1 MTKKNKKKR
10 KTSKNKYK
18 KLKIIKIVG
27 LVIIILGIL
36 GVVFRDIP
44 NPNKLSN
51 KNNFSEAS
59 QVFDRNGRLLYK
71 FYADKNRVFVGID
84 QVSDNLKKATLA
96 IEDANF
102 YKHFGFDIKGLLRGF
117 YRTVF
122 KQRLQGGSTLTQQ
135 LVKNALLSPERT
147 IKRKIK
153 EAILTVAVE
162 IMYSKDQ
169 ILEMYFNQTP
179 YGGTMW
185 GVKAAASGI
194 FNKDVSDLSLAEAAL
209 IAGLPGSPSK
219 YSPFTNPDGAK
230 QRQKM
235 VLARME
241 ELGMISKEERE
252 KAEEEELKYFVE
264 RSEIKAPHFVFE
276 VREKLVEMYG
286 LQTVLEGGLRVTTSL
301 DLDLQSFAEETVMS
315 EMEKIE
321 KYNVTNGAVLITEA
335 KTGQVL
341 AMVGSKNYW
350 ADDIDGKYNVTTA
363 LRQPGSSIKPIA
375 YATGLELGTIT
386 LASVFDDRATCFSV
400 PNQKDYCPTN
410 YGYSY
415 FGVQSMR
422 NALGNSLNI
431 PAVKALK
438 VTGVEAMVATASA
451 MGISSYVDADNYGLS
466 LSLGGGE
473 IKMVDMNTAF
483 GVFANQGVRQDLNY
497 ILKVEGKNNQELY
510 KYEWI
515 PGERAISRETAF
527 MIHSVLSD
535 DGARSMVFGRG
546 SLLNIKGHPEV
557 AVKTG
562 TTNDLRDNW
571 TIGFT
576 PDYVVS
582 VWVGNN
588 NNTKMKGVVSGITGA
603 APIWNLV
610 MTELL
615 EEVPVK
621 KLTQP
626 EGIVGINVCNLTG
639 MLPPEEGCAVRY
651 EYFNEKYVPK
661 ERRSLA
667 RNVLVDRDGGFLV
680 DETSPNAEWRAQSV
694 VEDVVGALVCLDCQ
708 PELTED
714 GKLKVKKIR

>member
-1 MTKKNKKKR
+1 MTGKKKKKTIKNKQT
-10 KTSKNKYK
+10 KTE
-18 KLKIIKIVG
+18 IIKILG
-27 LVIIILGIL
+27 LVIIIVGIL
-36 GVVFRDIP
+36 VILFKSMP
-44 NPNKLSN
+44 NPKKLSN
-51 KNNFSEAS
+51 KNNYSETS
-59 QVFDRNGRLLYK
+59 QVFDRNGKLLYK
-71 FYADKNRVFVGID
+71 FYADKNRVFVEID
-84 QVSDNLKKATLA
+84 QISDNLKKATLA

-147 IKRKIK
+147 VKRKIK

-194 FNKDVSDLSLAEAAL
+194 FNKDVSNLSLAEAAL

-241 ELGMISKEERE
+241 ELEMISKEERE

-301 DLDLQSFAEETVMS
+301 DLDLQSFVEETVS
-315 EMEKIE
+315 TEMEKIE

-451 MGISSYVDADNYGLS
+451 MGINTYEDAKNYGLS
-466 LSLGGGE
+466 LALGSGE
-473 IKMVDMNTAF
+473 VKMIDMNTAF
-483 GVFANQGVRQDLNY
+483 GVFANQGIRQDLNY

-510 KYEWI
+510 NYEWI
-515 PGERAISRETAF
+515 PGERVISRETAF
-527 MIHSVLSD
+527 LIHSVLSD

-603 APIWNLV
+603 APIWNIV
-610 MTELL
+610 MTKLL

-621 KLTQP
+621 KPTQP

-639 MLPPEEGCAVRY
+639 MLPPPEGCAVRY

-661 ERRSLA
+661 ERRSLT
-667 RNVLVDRDGGFLV
+667 RNVLVDKDGGFLV
-680 DETSPNAEWRAQSV
+680 DETSPNAEWRAQNV
-694 VEDVVGALVCLDCQ
+694 VEDVVGAYVCLDCQ
-708 PELTED
+708 PELSED